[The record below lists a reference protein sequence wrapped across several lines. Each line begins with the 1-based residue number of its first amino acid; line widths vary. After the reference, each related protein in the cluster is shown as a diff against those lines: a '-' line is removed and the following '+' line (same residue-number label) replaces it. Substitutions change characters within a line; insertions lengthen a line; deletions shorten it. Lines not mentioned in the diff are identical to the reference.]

1 MAHSSPLCIGPL
13 RIGVAGLGTV
23 GGGTLGILL
32 EKKAMVAA
40 RAGRPLEVVAVCA
53 RDKGKDR
60 GVDMSGIQWVD
71 SPLALANDPDIDVVV
86 ELIGG
91 SDGIAKELVE
101 TALKNGKSVVT
112 ANKALIAHHGIALA
126 TLAEQSGA
134 LLAFEAAV
142 AGGIPIIKAL
152 RDGLAAN
159 QFKRIAGIMNGTCNY
174 ILTTMWESKRQFD
187 DVLAEAQ
194 KLGYA
199 EAEPSFDIDGIDT
212 AHKLAILTSL
222 AYGCAPAIDQ
232 VYVEGIR
239 GVSLRDMEA
248 AAELGYTIKL
258 LGIATQTE
266 NGIEQRVHPCMVASD
281 SPLGTVHGVY
291 NAIVTQGDSVGSV
304 FFEGRGAGAGPTASS
319 VVADIMDIARGVAY
333 KPFTLP
339 VSSLENPSFCSV
351 ESLQCSYYLRLS
363 VIDKPGVLAEV
374 TSIFKNEGISLR
386 SFLQHSH
393 TPGEAVQLVITTH
406 ETEEF
411 AMRKAVDTIGKL
423 ASVKEKPYMIRIEP
437 I

>member
-1 MAHSSPLCIGPL
+1 MADSKPL
-13 RIGVAGLGTV
+13 RIGIAGLGTV

-32 EKKAMVAA
+32 GNKAMLAA

-53 RDKGKDR
+53 RDKKKDR
-60 GVDMSGIQWVD
+60 GVDMSGIRWVD
-71 SPLALANDPDIDVVV
+71 SPIDLAKDPNIDVVV

-91 SDGIAKELVE
+91 SDGIAKELVD
-101 TALKNGKSVVT
+101 ASLKAGKSVVT

-159 QFKRIAGIMNGTCNY
+159 KFKRIAGIMNGTCNY

-187 DVLAEAQ
+187 DVLKEAQ
-194 KLGYA
+194 DLGYA

-239 GVSLRDMEA
+239 RVSLRDMEA

-266 NGIEQRVHPCMVASD
+266 NGIEQRVHPCMVEKD

-291 NAIVTQGDSVGSV
+291 NAIVTQGDAVGTV

-339 VSSLENPSFCSV
+339 VSSLEKPTFCSV
-351 ESLQCSYYLRLS
+351 ESLKCSYYLRLS

-374 TSIFKNEGISLR
+374 TGIFKNEGISLR

-393 TPGEAVQLVITTH
+393 TPEQAVQLVLTTH

-423 ASVKEKPYMIRIEP
+423 ATVKEKPYMIRIEP

>member
-1 MAHSSPLCIGPL
+1 MTAPSSLPIAPL

-23 GGGTLGILL
+23 GAGTLGILL
-32 EKKAMVAA
+32 GNQQLLSA
-40 RAGRPLEVVAVCA
+40 RAGRPLQVVAVSA
-53 RDKGKDR
+53 RTKGKDR
-60 GVDMSGIQWVD
+60 GVDMSGIRWLD
-71 SPLALANDPDIDVVV
+71 DPLAMASDPEIDVVV

-91 SDGIAKELVE
+91 EGGVARQLVE
-101 TALKNGKSVVT
+101 QSLKAGKSVVT

-126 TLAEQSGA
+126 QLAEQSGS

-159 QFKRIAGIMNGTCNY
+159 RFSRVAGIMNGTCNY

-187 DVLAEAQ
+187 DVLKEAQ
-194 KLGYA
+194 ELGYA

-239 GVSLRDMEA
+239 RISLRDMEA

-258 LGIATQTE
+258 LGIASQTE
-266 NGIEQRVHPCMVASD
+266 NGIEQRVHPCMVKAD

-291 NAIVTQGDSVGSV
+291 NAIVAQGDSVGTV
-304 FFEGRGAGAGPTASS
+304 FFEGRGAGSGPTASS
-319 VVADIMDIARGVAY
+319 VVADILDIARGVAY

-339 VSSLENPSFCSV
+339 VASLEKPAFCGV
-351 ESLQCSYYLRLS
+351 DGLHCSYYLRLS

-374 TSIFKNEGISLR
+374 TGIFKNQGISLR

-393 TPGEAVQLVITTH
+393 TPGQPVQLVLTTH
-406 ETEEF
+406 ETDEF
-411 AMRKAVDTIGKL
+411 SMRKAVDAIAQL
-423 ASVKEKPYMIRIEP
+423 ATVKEQPYMIRIEP
-437 I
+437 V